1 MQTGKQKIDF
11 FKKDFEKYMKK
22 ARENYDYLSKIS
34 NGLRAGNQN
43 QIFLLSD
50 NFIAFEYRKDKSL
63 RTSKL
68 EAFAYGLSKKNKK
81 AISECTPMSRSSTS
95 QTIGVEILDQDKHMI
110 TRRYRIVVSEP
121 IDSNCTKIE
130 LISNKFQY
138 LFDSLNGT
146 KYGTK

>member
-11 FKKDFEKYMKK
+11 FKKDFEEYMRK

-34 NGLRAGNQN
+34 NCLRAGNQN
-43 QIFLLSD
+43 QVFLLSD
-50 NFIAFEYRKDKSL
+50 NFIAFEYSKDKSL

-68 EAFAYGLSKKNKK
+68 RAFAYGLSKKNKK
-81 AISECTPMSRSSTS
+81 AISEYTPMSRSCTS
-95 QTIGVEILDQDKHMI
+95 QTIGVEISDQDKHMI

-121 IDSNCTKIE
+121 IDSNCKNIE

-138 LFDSLNGT
+138 LFDSLNKGR
-146 KYGTK
+146 

>member
-50 NFIAFEYRKDKSL
+50 NFIAFEYNKQSIGFG
-63 RTSKL
+63 L

-81 AISECTPMSRSSTS
+81 AISKCTPMSRSVDTQNIRVTMSDS
-95 QTIGVEILDQDKHMI
+95 NSMVE
-110 TRRYRIVVSEP
+110 RYRIVVSEP
-121 IDSNCTKIE
+121 VDSNCTNIE

-138 LFDSLNGT
+138 LFDSLNKGR
-146 KYGTK
+146 

>member
-11 FKKDFEKYMKK
+11 FKKDFEEYMKK

-34 NGLRAGNQN
+34 NGLRAGNKN

-50 NFIAFEYRKDKSL
+50 NFIAFEYRKQSIGFG
-63 RTSKL
+63 L

-81 AISECTPMSRSSTS
+81 AISQCTPISRSVDT
-95 QTIGVEILDQDKHMI
+95 QNIGVTMPDRNSMVE
-110 TRRYRIVVSEP
+110 RYRIVVSEP
-121 IDSNCTKIE
+121 VDSNCTNIE

-138 LFDSLNGT
+138 LFDSLNKGR
-146 KYGTK
+146 

>member
-11 FKKDFEKYMKK
+11 FKKDFEEYMKK
-22 ARENYDYLSKIS
+22 ARENDDYLSKIS

-50 NFIAFEYRKDKSL
+50 NFIAFEYCNHNGW

-68 EAFAYGLSKKNKK
+68 KAFAYGLSKKNKK
-81 AISECTPMSRSSTS
+81 AISQCTPMSRSVNT
-95 QTIGVEILDQDKHMI
+95 QTIGVTMPDRNSMVE
-110 TRRYRIVVSEP
+110 RYRIVVSEP
-121 IDSNCTKIE
+121 VDSNCTNIE

-138 LFDSLNGT
+138 LFNYLNKGR
-146 KYGTK
+146 

>member
-11 FKKDFEKYMKK
+11 FKKDFEEYMRK

-50 NFIAFEYRKDKSL
+50 NFIAFEY
-63 RTSKL
+63 SKQSGGFGL

-81 AISECTPMSRSSTS
+81 AISQCTPMSRSGTS
-95 QTIGVEILDQDKHMI
+95 QTIEVEISDQDKHMI
-110 TRRYRIVVSEP
+110 TTRYRIVVSEP
-121 IDSNCTKIE
+121 ANSNCKNIE

-138 LFDSLNGT
+138 LFNSLNGT
-146 KYGTK
+146 K

>member
-50 NFIAFEYRKDKSL
+50 NFIAFEYYKDKSWNTFKL
-63 RTSKL
+63 R
-68 EAFAYGLSKKNKK
+68 AFAYGLSKKNKK
-81 AISECTPMSRSSTS
+81 AISECTPMSRSIES
-95 QTIGVEILDQDKHMI
+95 QTIGLEISDMNTMI
-110 TRRYRIVVSEP
+110 TRYTIVVSEP
-121 IDSNCTKIE
+121 ANSNCKNIE
-130 LISNKFQY
+130 SISNKFQY
-138 LFDSLNGT
+138 LFNSLNGT
-146 KYGTK
+146 K